1 MINDRLRRFAR
12 LMTSTTLDRAS
23 IATLL
28 GNLLLASYHYAPDDT
43 SLAAFPIAYAGMCRE
58 SCLLEQGRRDF
69 SAAYQEA
76 FEVIIRS
83 WNRQFLP
90 KRLIDTTCLTP
101 LWFLTEESIRIA
113 KRQVDRIRD
122 ALRRGGF
129 TLG

>member
-1 MINDRLRRFAR
+1 ML
-12 LMTSTTLDRAS
+12 TSEKRS
-23 IATLL
+23 
-28 GNLLLASYHYAPDDT
+28 GS
-43 SLAAFPIAYAGMCRE
+43 AAMCRE

-69 SAAYQEA
+69 SPAYQEA

-83 WNRQFLP
+83 WNSQLLP

-101 LWFLTEESIRIA
+101 LWFLAEESIRIA